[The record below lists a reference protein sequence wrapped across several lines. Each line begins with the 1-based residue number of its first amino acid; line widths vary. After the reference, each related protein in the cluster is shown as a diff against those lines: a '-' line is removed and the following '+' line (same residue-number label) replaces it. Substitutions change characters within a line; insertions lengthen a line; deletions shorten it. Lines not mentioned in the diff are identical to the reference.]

1 MQKIE
6 FEKQLELCKLFCWI
20 VKDERIGHRA
30 ETESIQFEKE
40 WEIDVIKL

>member
-1 MQKIE
+1 MQKIDP
-6 FEKQLELCKLFCWI
+6 EKPLELCKLFFWI

-30 ETESIQFEKE
+30 ETESIQFGNE